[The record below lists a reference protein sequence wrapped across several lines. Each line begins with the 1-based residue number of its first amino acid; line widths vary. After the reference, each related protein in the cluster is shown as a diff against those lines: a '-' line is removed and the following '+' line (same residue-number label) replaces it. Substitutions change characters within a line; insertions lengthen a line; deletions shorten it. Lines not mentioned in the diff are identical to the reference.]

1 MLFFSPID
9 IVLLVPALLL
19 SVYAQFKVSNTFSK
33 MSQVRASSGLT
44 GSQVAKGLLQ
54 ANGLGHV
61 GVEMVEGRLSD
72 HYDPISKTLRLS
84 PDVYQSNSLAALGV
98 AAHETGHALQHK
110 ASYFPLTIRQSIFPV
125 VRFGSTLWLPMF
137 FIGLFMSI
145 PALIDAGIV
154 LFAAAVIFHIV
165 TLPVEFNASKRA
177 IAQLKSGGYLVGNEV
192 DGAKKVL
199 DAAALTYVAA
209 AAMAVLQLIRLLL
222 IRGNE

>member
-1 MLFFSPID
+1 MLFFSPLD

-44 GSQVAKGLLQ
+44 GAQVAKGLLQ

-110 ASYFPLTIRQSIFPV
+110 ASYFPLSIRQSIFPV

-154 LFAAAVIFHIV
+154 LFAAAVVFHIV

-177 IAQLKSGGYLVGNEV
+177 IAQLKNGGYLVGNEV

>member
-1 MLFFSPID
+1 MLFFSPLD

-33 MSQVRASSGLT
+33 MSKVRASLGLT

-84 PDVYQSNSLAALGV
+84 PDVYQSDSLAALGV

-192 DGAKKVL
+192 NGAQKVL

>member
-1 MLFFSPID
+1 MLFFSPLD